1 MSWWLNHQI
10 KPISY
15 IHQLLQERIDKA
27 NPRRELTS
35 KECKGLNKLEGI
47 ADKLKRGENVQNS
60 QLQT

>member
-1 MSWWLNHQI
+1 MSCLLDNQS

-15 IHQLLQERIDKA
+15 IHQLLQERIEKG

-35 KECKGLNKLEGI
+35 KECKGLNKLEVI